1 MSSDP
6 DYLFEDPPVN
16 NQKFVCIS
24 VLTPKNFKEET
35 NMHTLKVR
43 GSYDTYEEAKKRAD
57 FLRNIDSN
65 INVYVGEVGKWL
77 PFEDNPENAKDH
89 DYQNKRLNNMMK
101 GYLENQEKAKEF
113 HEQRKNEMIMRSL
126 KENEEKEKRRQARDE
141 RRKAG
146 EVVDDDAE
154 ELAFSKE
161 NNQDQ
166 PPVPSVEETNFN
178 KNACKY
184 NSISEVTNF
193 NKNACKYNSISE
205 VTNFNKNACKYNSI
219 SEVTNVSDSSLK
231 SQKEAHI
238 KEKELDMK
246 EKEKDIKD
254 KKDDLQKTQEEYNKY
269 QQKTEKVR
277 KELEEAKKIYES
289 MLAAGMKSKPN

>member
-1 MSSDP
+1 MSDP

-35 NMHTLKVR
+35 TMHTLKVR
-43 GSYDTYEEAKKRAD
+43 GSYDSYEEAKKRAD

-113 HEQRKNEMIMRSL
+113 HEQRKNEMIMRSF
-126 KENEEKEKRRQARDE
+126 KENEEKEKRRLAREE
-141 RRKAG
+141 RRKNG
-146 EVVDDDAE
+146 EEVDDDAE
-154 ELAFSKE
+154 ELAFSRENTQDTSNINKLEDSNMNKE
-161 NNQDQ
+161 TSVQ
-166 PPVPSVEETNFN
+166 PASSGSSGSSESSRPSVQG
-178 KNACKY
+178 
-184 NSISEVTNF
+184 SEVT
-193 NKNACKYNSISE
+193 KPIVLKE
-205 VTNFNKNACKYNSI
+205 
-219 SEVTNVSDSSLK
+219 SD
-231 SQKEAHI
+231 I
-238 KEKELDMK
+238 KEKEKEIK
-246 EKEKDIKD
+246 EKEQNIKSDKDE
-254 KKDDLQKTQEEYNKY
+254 LQKTQEEYNKY

-289 MLAAGMKSKPN
+289 MLAAGMKKQ

>member
-6 DYLFEDPPVN
+6 DYLFEDPPVS

-126 KENEEKEKRRQARDE
+126 KENEEKEKRRVARDE

-154 ELAFSKE
+154 ELAFSKA
-161 NNQDQ
+161 NNQDSQ
-166 PPVPSVEETNFN
+166 ANQPSVASGEETNFN
-178 KNACKY
+178 KNA
-184 NSISEVTNF
+184 NTNV
-193 NKNACKYNSISE
+193 SVSD
-205 VTNFNKNACKYNSI
+205 
-219 SEVTNVSDSSLK
+219 VTNVSDVSLK
-231 SQKEAHI
+231 TQKEALI
-238 KEKELDMK
+238 KEKELDMDKK
-246 EKEKDIKD
+246 EKNIKNEKDE
-254 KKDDLQKTQEEYNKY
+254 LQKTQEEYNKY

-277 KELEEAKKIYES
+277 KELEDAKKIYES
-289 MLAAGMKSKPN
+289 MLAAGMKGKPN

>member
-35 NMHTLKVR
+35 TMHTLKVR
-43 GSYDTYEEAKKRAD
+43 GSYDTYEDAKKRAD
-57 FLRNIDSN
+57 YLRNIDSN

-89 DYQNKRLNNMMK
+89 DYQNKRLNSMMK

-126 KENEEKEKRRQARDE
+126 KENEEKEKRRHARDE

-154 ELAFSKE
+154 ELAFSKQ
-161 NNQDQ
+161 NQEQ
-166 PPVPSVEETNFN
+166 APVTSGEETNFN
-178 KNACKY
+178 KNV
-184 NSISEVTNF
+184 N
-193 NKNACKYNSISE
+193 
-205 VTNFNKNACKYNSI
+205 
-219 SEVTNVSDSSLK
+219 TNVSVSEVKNESDVSLK
-231 SQKEAHI
+231 DQKEAHI

-246 EKEKDIKD
+246 EKEKNIKHE
-254 KKDDLQKTQEEYNKY
+254 KDELQKTQEEYNKY

-277 KELEEAKKIYES
+277 KELEDAKKIYEA
-289 MLAAGMKSKPN
+289 MLAAGMKGKPN

>member
-89 DYQNKRLNNMMK
+89 DYQNKRLNSMMK

-126 KENEEKEKRRQARDE
+126 KENEEKEKRKQARDE

-146 EVVDDDAE
+146 EVIDDDAE
-154 ELAFSKE
+154 ELAFSKA
-161 NNQDQ
+161 NNQNQ
-166 PPVPSVEETNFN
+166 PPVTSGEDANFN
-178 KNACKY
+178 KNA
-184 NSISEVTNF
+184 N
-193 NKNACKYNSISE
+193 
-205 VTNFNKNACKYNSI
+205 
-219 SEVTNVSDSSLK
+219 TNVSVSDVTNASVDSTQQSGSSLK
-231 SQKEAHI
+231 NQKEAHI
-238 KEKELDMK
+238 KEKELDIK
-246 EKEKDIKD
+246 EKEKNIKD
-254 KKDDLQKTQEEYNKY
+254 EKDELQKTQEEYNKY

-289 MLAAGMKSKPN
+289 MLAAGMKGKSN

>member
-1 MSSDP
+1 MASEP
-6 DYLFEDPPVN
+6 DYLFEDPPVS

-35 NMHTLKVR
+35 TMHTLKVR

-77 PFEDNPENAKDH
+77 PFEDNPENAKEH
-89 DYQNKRLNNMMK
+89 DYQNKRLNSMMK

-126 KENEEKEKRRQARDE
+126 RENEEKEKRRQARDE

-161 NNQDQ
+161 NQEQ
-166 PPVPSVEETNFN
+166 PPVTSGEETNFN
-178 KNACKY
+178 KNATTDV
-184 NSISEVTNF
+184 SVSEVTT
-193 NKNACKYNSISE
+193 ASGNSTQQTG
-205 VTNFNKNACKYNSI
+205 V
-219 SEVTNVSDSSLK
+219 SLK
-231 SQKEAHI
+231 SQKEALI

-246 EKEKDIKD
+246 EKERTIKTDKDE
-254 KKDDLQKTQEEYNKY
+254 LQKTQEEYNKY

-289 MLAAGMKSKPN
+289 MLAAGMKGKPN

>member
-113 HEQRKNEMIMRSL
+113 HEQRKNEMIMKSL
-126 KENEEKEKRRQARDE
+126 KENEEKEKRKQAREE

-166 PPVPSVEETNFN
+166 PPVPSVEE
-178 KNACKY
+178 
-184 NSISEVTNF
+184 
-193 NKNACKYNSISE
+193 
-205 VTNFNKNACKYNSI
+205 TNFNKNACKYNSI

-289 MLAAGMKSKPN
+289 MLAAGMKGKSN

>member
-1 MSSDP
+1 MSSQP

-35 NMHTLKVR
+35 TMHTLKVR
-43 GSYDTYEEAKKRAD
+43 GSYDSYDDAKKRAD
-57 FLRNIDSN
+57 FLRNIDPN

-113 HEQRKNEMIMRSL
+113 HEQRKNDMIMRSL
-126 KENEEKEKRRQARDE
+126 KENEEKEKRRLARDE
-141 RRKAG
+141 RRKNG
-146 EVVDDDAE
+146 EEVDDDAE
-154 ELAFSKE
+154 ELAFSRE
-161 NNQDQ
+161 STQDN
-166 PPVPSVEETNFN
+166 SNITKLEDSNMN
-178 KNACKY
+178 K
-184 NSISEVTNF
+184 
-193 NKNACKYNSISE
+193 
-205 VTNFNKNACKYNSI
+205 
-219 SEVTNVSDSSLK
+219 DSSVLPASSGSSGSSGPSESSRPSIQGSEITKPIVLK
-231 SQKEAHI
+231 ESDI
-238 KEKELDMK
+238 KEKEKEIK
-246 EKEKDIKD
+246 EKEQNIKND
-254 KKDDLQKTQEEYNKY
+254 KDDLQKTREEYNKY

-289 MLAAGMKSKPN
+289 MLAAGMKK